1 MIEPTEDE
9 VLVKAQQLARTM
21 AGCGSRTK
29 EEDHREPNAR
39 DRIVDD
45 FLRAEY
51 LNRALELLRH
61 DS

>member
-29 EEDHREPNAR
+29 KKTP
-39 DRIVDD
+39 
-45 FLRAEY
+45 RA
-51 LNRALELLRH
+51 
-61 DS
+61 

>member
-29 EEDHREPNAR
+29 KKTTASLMRGT
-39 DRIVDD
+39 
-45 FLRAEY
+45 
-51 LNRALELLRH
+51 ALSTIPSGLKT
-61 DS
+61 